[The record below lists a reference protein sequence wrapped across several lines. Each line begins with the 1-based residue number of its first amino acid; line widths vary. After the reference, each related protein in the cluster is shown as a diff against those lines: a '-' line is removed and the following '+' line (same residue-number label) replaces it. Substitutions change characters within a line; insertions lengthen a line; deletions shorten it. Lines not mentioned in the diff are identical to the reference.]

1 MIAIVMSGGKGSR
14 MKSSEEKLLLQYK
27 KPIILHVAEALSESE
42 CFSKIIFLT
51 SPNSP
56 NTKKLLL
63 ENNYEIIESA
73 GKGYVEDLNTILKSI
88 SDTVFVTS
96 ADLPLLDKNII
107 KKIVSLYDENHKWT
121 SILITKQFLTKLG
134 VSTNYEVS
142 FQNQTCNY
150 SGISMINSDE
160 ISNLE
165 NIKENFVILDDKR
178 IAFNVNTQKDYG
190 LLSTT

>member
-1 MIAIVMSGGKGSR
+1 MIALVMSGGKGSR

-27 KPIILHVAEALSESE
+27 KPIILHVAEALSKSG

-63 ENNYEIIESA
+63 KNNYQIADST
-73 GKGYVEDLNTILKSI
+73 GRGYVEDLNDMLKSI
-88 SDTVFVTS
+88 NDIVFVTS
-96 ADLPLLDKNII
+96 ADLPLLDENTI
-107 KKIVSLYDENHKWT
+107 KKIVSLYDKNHKWT
-121 SILITKQFLTKLG
+121 SILITNQFLKKLG
-134 VSTNYEVS
+134 ISTNYEIN

-150 SGISMINSDE
+150 SGISIINSNE
-160 ISNLE
+160 ISTLE
-165 NIKENFVILDDKR
+165 NIEENHVILDDKK
-178 IAFNVNTQKDYG
+178 IALNVNTLEDYG

>member
-27 KPIILHVAEALSESE
+27 KPIILHVADALSESD

-63 ENNYEIIESA
+63 KNNYEIIESE
-73 GKGYVEDLNTILKSI
+73 GKGYVKDLNTILKSI
-88 SDTVFVTS
+88 NDPVFVTS

-121 SILITKQFLTKLG
+121 SVLITKWFLKKLDI
-134 VSTNYEVS
+134 STNYEVR
-142 FQNQTCNY
+142 FQNQICNY
-150 SGISMINSDE
+150 SGVSMINSNE

>member
-1 MIAIVMSGGKGSR
+1 MIALVMSGGKGSR

-27 KPIILHVAEALSESE
+27 KPIILHVAEALSESG

-63 ENNYEIIESA
+63 KNNYEIIDST
-73 GKGYVEDLNTILKSI
+73 GKGYVEDLNAILKSI
-88 SDTVFVTS
+88 NDIVFVTS

-121 SILITKQFLTKLG
+121 TILITKQFLKKLG
-134 VSTNYEVS
+134 ISANYEIN
-142 FQNQTCNY
+142 FQNQICSY
-150 SGISMINSDE
+150 SGISMINSNE

-178 IAFNVNTQKDYG
+178 VAFNVNTREDYS
-190 LLSTT
+190 LLGTA

>member
-27 KPIILHVAEALSESE
+27 KPIILHVADALSESD

-63 ENNYEIIESA
+63 KNNYEIIESE

-88 SDTVFVTS
+88 NDTVFVTS

-121 SILITKQFLTKLG
+121 SVLITKRFLKKLDI
-134 VSTNYEVS
+134 STNYEVN
-142 FQNQTCNY
+142 FQNQICNY
-150 SGISMINSDE
+150 SGVSMINSNE

-178 IAFNVNTQKDYG
+178 IAFNVNTTKDYG